1 VNRYK
6 LPDEPQQDDDAE
18 PLLNRLEIFALGV
31 GLGMMIVVAAM
42 YLLFPI
48 PPI

>member
-1 VNRYK
+1 MNRYN
-6 LPDEPQQDDDAE
+6 LPDEPEHDNE
-18 PLLNRLEIFALGV
+18 PLLNRLEVFALGV

-48 PPI
+48 PPL

>member
-1 VNRYK
+1 MNRYN
-6 LPDEPQQDDDAE
+6 LPDEPESNRE

-42 YLLFPI
+42 YLLFPV
-48 PPI
+48 PPL